1 MSRAGDDAG
10 RGRGGKP
17 SAKEL
22 TAKQQRLL
30 YCTLQRPPC
39 APPLSALEIEADLA
53 LINNRKRRRGNTRN
67 GANASAYDSLPECTR
82 VCSALLLELRHG
94 EGAALVNGPASE
106 AGWPEDAL
114 KEYYEGECKV
124 RRQTPPAPAR
134 THVTRSRA
142 RTRSPRGHRAPRR
155 PGTGMRPPS
164 RRPFFLAFFFFTRD
178 TPTPDGQRRRR
189 VSSAGCEEGGA
200 GGGGE
205 AEPPRQGDRGERRGP
220 DVLPSSLGA
229 GREER
234 EEQCPRAR
242 ARRSLTVEASPGQDF
257 A

>member
-124 RRQTPPAPAR
+124 RRAQTPSAPAR
-134 THVTRSRA
+134 THITRSRA

-155 PGTGMRPPS
+155 PGTGMCPPS

-189 VSSAGCEEGGA
+189 VSSVGCEEGGA
-200 GGGGE
+200 GGRQERHPRETEARGE
-205 AEPPRQGDRGERRGP
+205 ALMSCLHPLGRGGRRGR
-220 DVLPSSLGA
+220 SSA
-229 GREER
+229 
-234 EEQCPRAR
+234 RAR
-242 ARRSLTVEASPGQDF
+242 ARGAP
-257 A
+257 

>member
-124 RRQTPPAPAR
+124 RRAQTPPAPAR
-134 THVTRSRA
+134 THGPTSHARA
-142 RTRSPRGHRAPRR
+142 
-155 PGTGMRPPS
+155 
-164 RRPFFLAFFFFTRD
+164 
-178 TPTPDGQRRRR
+178 
-189 VSSAGCEEGGA
+189 
-200 GGGGE
+200 
-205 AEPPRQGDRGERRGP
+205 
-220 DVLPSSLGA
+220 
-229 GREER
+229 
-234 EEQCPRAR
+234 RAR
-242 ARRSLTVEASPGQDF
+242 ARRADIALPDARAQACAPPSPGLLYHI
-257 A
+257 ACSS